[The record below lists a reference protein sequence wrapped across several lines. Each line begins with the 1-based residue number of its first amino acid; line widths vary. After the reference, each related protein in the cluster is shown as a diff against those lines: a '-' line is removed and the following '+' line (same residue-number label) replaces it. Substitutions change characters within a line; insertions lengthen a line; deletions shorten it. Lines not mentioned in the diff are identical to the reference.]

1 MPALAVCASEAVCT
15 VYPCFSSTQ
24 RKSFTFISLSSTMRM
39 HPPATVATLRLLG
52 YLPPRQEGVQ
62 LPQEGGGTI
71 VSLHHDGLGG
81 LAQARLVVF
90 GEILHRPDDHG
101 RAPPGLRHAEALEEF
116 ESVESRH
123 DQVEDHRDERR
134 FRG

>member
-24 RKSFTFISLSSTMRM
+24 RRSFTFISLSSTMRM
-39 HPPATVATLRLLG
+39 QSPATCDLRLLR

-101 RAPPGLRHAEALEEF
+101 CAPAGLRHAEALEEF
-116 ESVESRH
+116 ETV
-123 DQVEDHRDERR
+123 
-134 FRG
+134 